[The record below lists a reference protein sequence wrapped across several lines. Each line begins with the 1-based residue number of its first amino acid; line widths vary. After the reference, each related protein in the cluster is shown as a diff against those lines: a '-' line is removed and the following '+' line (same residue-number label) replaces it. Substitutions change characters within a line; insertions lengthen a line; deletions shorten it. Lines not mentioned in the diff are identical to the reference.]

1 MSEESKLPAMVEDA
15 STDFS
20 EKDLALIEKYK
31 EDGLPNIATV
41 DSEKMERMM
50 SLYLSGKP
58 YTQISMVMNLN
69 KSMVLYLSDR
79 YKWFE
84 LKKAYITELETLSR
98 ARLAEFNLVNQD
110 FLLQIAHMFQKKIG
124 SKITKYLATDNEAFA
139 NSIDLKEV
147 DKYLK
152 TVDMLQRVV
161 SGKAPAQAAPAVGL
175 NLGDGVTIVKKGDNE
190 VEITP
195 KSRLIGDMLK
205 EFADSRREEEK
216 KK

>member
-1 MSEESKLPAMVEDA
+1 MSDEKLPTVIEDA
-15 STDFS
+15 VSDMT
-20 EKDLALIEKYK
+20 EKDLELVQKFKDE
-31 EDGLPNIATV
+31 GLPNIATV
-41 DSEKMERMM
+41 DAEKMERMM

-58 YTQISMVMNLN
+58 YTQISMVMNIS

-79 YKWFE
+79 YQWFE
-84 LKKAYITELETLSR
+84 LKKAYITELESISR

-110 FLLQIAHMFQKKIG
+110 FLLQLAHMFQKKIG
-124 SKITKYLATDNEAFA
+124 SKVTKYLATDNEAFA
-139 NSIDLKEV
+139 NSVDPKDV

-152 TVDMLQRVV
+152 VVDTLQRTI
-161 SGKAPAQAAPAVGL
+161 SGKNPPPSAPAVGL

-195 KSRLIGDMLK
+195 KSRVIGDILK